1 MRRRTGHRETHLP
14 TLLWQL
20 WGIPPPRK
28 RITYLGK
35 LTRRAI
41 HLCVVGI
48 AIIST
53 VACTSVPVSP
63 ESHGAHIGI
72 TLSSHTLIPLK
83 LFDRRFTTIYFARL
97 EDEQNDFFSKF
108 PLIPSNARFGNR
120 FYLLNAPPGRYV
132 AVAAFEQ
139 LPGAGGGID
148 YYTVFSI
155 PLVALTEVK
164 AEQGRLVVMGQ
175 FLISLQP
182 LVWGPERD
190 EVQKDVMD
198 RLRGRGSFS
207 LGSVKEVE
215 QGVGSEHHFLMEAQD
230 DLGESGW
237 GAIIQ
242 HSQEVLRTK

>member
-1 MRRRTGHRETHLP
+1 M
-14 TLLWQL
+14 
-20 WGIPPPRK
+20 
-28 RITYLGK
+28 
-35 LTRRAI
+35 
-41 HLCVVGI
+41 VGI

-53 VACTSVPVSP
+53 AACTSVPVSP

-97 EDEQNDFFSKF
+97 EDEQNDLISKF
-108 PLIPSNARFGNR
+108 PLIPSSARFGNR

-139 LPGAGGGID
+139 LPGSTVTASGQQSTAGGG
-148 YYTVFSI
+148 YKMNYHAVFSI

-164 AEQGRLVVMGQ
+164 AEQGRLVFMGQ
-175 FLISLQP
+175 FLISVQP
-182 LVWGPERD
+182 LMWGPKLD
-190 EVQKDVMD
+190 EVQTDVKD
-198 RLRGRGSFS
+198 RLLGRGSFS
-207 LGSVKEVE
+207 RGSVKEVE
-215 QGVGSEHHFLMEAQD
+215 QGVGSEHNFLMEAQD
-230 DLGESGW
+230 DLGESVW